1 MTEVR
6 EKMRLLIQLVKAD
19 GLLAKEEHQLLLTIA
34 GKSGMSE
41 DELTEIS
48 NLNSG
53 KKLKLSPS
61 DKIKLFYQALLLA
74 NADGEI
80 ADEETMMLHDLG
92 TSLGLDMFKVQI
104 LIQNVK
110 EEGKT
115 ELSDDDLEN
124 VLHL

>member
-1 MTEVR
+1 MTEVQ
-6 EKMRLLIQLVKAD
+6 EKMRVLIQLVKAD
-19 GLLAKEEHQLLLTIA
+19 GLLAHEEHQLLLTIA
-34 GKSGMSE
+34 GKSGISQ

-48 NLNSG
+48 NLKSA

-80 ADEETMMLHDLG
+80 SDEETMMLHDLG

-124 VLHL
+124 VLQL